1 MRMEADA
8 ECQGSFTDGEKWELN
23 LWLCDIEHYKQ
34 MPWERGAFRF
44 EMKLSGIIYK
54 ISSEVERVQ

>member
-1 MRMEADA
+1 MQNVKVVLPMERNESSICDYAISNTINK
-8 ECQGSFTDGEKWELN
+8 CHEK
-23 LWLCDIEHYKQ
+23 
-34 MPWERGAFRF
+34 ERGAFRF

>member
-1 MRMEADA
+1 MQNVKVVSSMERN
-8 ECQGSFTDGEKWELN
+8 ESSI
-23 LWLCDIEHYKQ
+23 CDYAISNTINKCH
-34 MPWERGAFRF
+34 ERGAFRF